1 MLKPAFPS
9 GLGITVI
16 NMYYTKYKMMRNQKS
31 NRQFLFLFL
40 IVTLMFSACGDQK
53 TFLETIRESGEL
65 RFVTVESPLT
75 YFKGSDGAAEGLEYE
90 LASMFAQSLG
100 LKLNLIVVGNK
111 HDLVSLINNNKA
123 HIGLSALA
131 LSGYPDNTLQYGP
144 AYITAKRQLVYH
156 RKNRKPRSI
165 SYLTEDEIVISE
177 EQSYQALLKILS
189 FYHPDL
195 AWRVLENKGMTEI
208 LRMVNENSVPI
219 AIADSNW
226 VAMYRHLFPEVRV
239 AFDITGELP
248 VAWVYKRKDD
258 HSLDKAVRS
267 FFRKI
272 KKNGTLG
279 KLIDRYYL
287 HAKSFDYVDTR
298 TFIEKIDN
306 KLPSFRDLFIKSA
319 GEMELDWLLLAA
331 LSYQE
336 SHWNPK
342 AKSPTGVR
350 GLMMLTTDTAKSL
363 GVEDRLDPEQS
374 IMGGA
379 HYLIKMI
386 NKIPERIQGE
396 DRMWFAL
403 AAYNIG
409 FGHLEDARKLTQSQ
423 GGNPDEWADVSER
436 LPLLA
441 DENWHR
447 KTMHGYARGH
457 EPVKFVKNIR
467 RYYNILKWKNA
478 EIEKIAQKSN
488 DRKSR
493 VVPMINSPV
502 F

>member
-1 MLKPAFPS
+1 M
-9 GLGITVI
+9 
-16 NMYYTKYKMMRNQKS
+16 NYKKQKIIRKQIS
-31 NRQFLFLFL
+31 HRQLLFLSL
-40 IVTLMFSACGDQK
+40 IFILMVSGCGDQK

-90 LASMFAQSLG
+90 LASMFAQNLG
-100 LKLNLIVVGNK
+100 LKLNLIIVGNE

-123 HIGLSALA
+123 HIGSSALA
-131 LSGYPDNTLQYGP
+131 LSGYPDNSLQYGP

-156 RKNRKPRSI
+156 QKNRKPKSI
-165 SYLTEDEIVISE
+165 AYLKEDEIVISE
-177 EQSYQALLKILS
+177 EQSYQALLKTLS

-219 AIADSNW
+219 AITDSNW
-226 VAMYRHLFPEVRV
+226 VAMYRNLFPEVRV
-239 AFDITGELP
+239 AFDVTGELP
-248 VAWVYKRKDD
+248 VAWIYQRKAD

-267 FFRKI
+267 FFKRI
-272 KKNGTLG
+272 NKNGSLE
-279 KLIDRYYL
+279 KLINRYYQ
-287 HAKSFDYVDTR
+287 HAESFDYVDTR
-298 TFIEKIDN
+298 TYIEKIDN
-306 KLPSFRDLFIKSA
+306 KLPSFRNLFIKSA

-342 AKSPTGVR
+342 AKSSTGVR

-363 GVEDRLDPEQS
+363 GVEDRLNPEQS

-379 HYLIKMI
+379 RYLIKMI
-386 NKIPERIQGE
+386 NKIPGRIQGE

-403 AAYNIG
+403 AAYNVG

-423 GGNPDEWADVSER
+423 GGNPDKWADVRER

-441 DENWHR
+441 DENWHP
-447 KTMHGYARGH
+447 KTVHGYARGH

-467 RYYNILKWKNA
+467 RYYSILKWKNA
-478 EIEKIAQKSN
+478 EIEKTAQQRG
-488 DRKSR
+488 DQKSR
-493 VVPMINSPV
+493 VVPVINSPV

>member
-1 MLKPAFPS
+1 
-9 GLGITVI
+9 
-16 NMYYTKYKMMRNQKS
+16 MRSQNS
-31 NRQFLFLFL
+31 NRKFLFLFF
-40 IVTLMFSACGDQK
+40 IFTLVLSGCGDRK

-75 YFKGSDGAAEGLEYE
+75 YYKGSDGAAEGLEYE
-90 LASMFAQSLG
+90 LASMFAQYLG
-100 LKLNLIVVGNK
+100 VKLNLIVVGNK
-111 HDLVSLINNNKA
+111 HDIVSLINNNKA
-123 HIGLSALA
+123 HIGSSALA
-131 LSGYPDNTLQYGP
+131 LSGYPDNKLQYGP

-156 RKNRKPRSI
+156 KKNRRPRSI
-165 SYLTEDEIVISE
+165 AYLTEDEIVISE

-208 LRMVNENSVPI
+208 LRMVNENSVPS

-239 AFDITGELP
+239 AFDVTGDLP
-248 VAWVYKRKDD
+248 VAWIYQRKPD
-258 HSLDKAVRS
+258 HSLDKSVRR
-267 FFRKI
+267 FFKRINKD
-272 KKNGTLG
+272 GSLT
-279 KLIDRYYL
+279 KLVNRYYQ
-287 HAKSFDYVDTR
+287 HAESFDYVDTR
-298 TFIEKIDN
+298 TFLEKIDN
-306 KLPSFRDLFIKSA
+306 KLPKFRNLFIKSA
-319 GEMELDWLLLAA
+319 REMELDWLLLAA

-342 AKSPTGVR
+342 AKSSTGVR
-350 GLMMLTTDTAKSL
+350 GLMMLTKDTAKSL
-363 GVEDRLDPEQS
+363 GVQNRLDPEQS

-379 HYLIKMI
+379 RYLIKMM
-386 NKIPERIQGE
+386 NKIPKRIQGE

-403 AAYNIG
+403 AAYNVG

-447 KTMHGYARGH
+447 KTVHGYARGY
-457 EPVKFVKNIR
+457 EPVKFVSNIR

-478 EIEKIAQKSN
+478 ETERVAQRNN
-488 DRKSR
+488 DQKNRM
-493 VVPMINSPV
+493 VPMIDSPV